1 MFSEIITVGDEILRG
16 DILNSNAKWL
26 ARRLTALGVT
36 VRRITSVGDDIEEIK
51 SALREA
57 LRRNNSY
64 IFITGGL
71 GPTRDD
77 MTMEAV
83 AKALGRKLVLS
94 EEGLRWVREKYKRAK
109 ERGLI
114 EDENM
119 TPSRLKMAMIPE
131 GATPIYNPL
140 GAATSAKL
148 EVGGTKIFVLP
159 GVPAEMVAI
168 FESIEPEI
176 KGVRAYHKR
185 LKVHTRDESGIAHII
200 DEVYEK
206 YGVKVASYPKIK
218 AGEDFWV
225 ELRLSSDD
233 RDTLKSS
240 FMFLKQQLETRGIK
254 VEELAEDKVEDEWE
268 VEVTSSPRSARGFHR
283 KP

>member
-16 DILNSNAKWL
+16 DILNGNAKWL

-83 AKALGRKLVLS
+83 AKALSRKLVLS

-114 EDENM
+114 EDESM

-233 RDTLKSS
+233 RDMLKSS

>member
-16 DILNSNAKWL
+16 DILNGNAKWL

-83 AKALGRKLVLS
+83 AKALSRKLVLS

-114 EDENM
+114 EDESM

-233 RDTLKSS
+233 RDMLKSS

-268 VEVTSSPRSARGFHR
+268 VEVTSSPRSARGSHR

>member
-83 AKALGRKLVLS
+83 AKALSRKLVLS

-176 KGVRAYHKR
+176 RGVRAYHKR